1 VIRFHCPHCGA
12 FLRAP
17 DERAGRRAV
26 CSGCRQKV
34 PVPLAQPDAGGG
46 QADEEL
52 VEVLPDD
59 EGELE
64 EGVPPARVR
73 VRPRKRPVSPWLVVA
88 AAGIPASILVV
99 LAGLAFVLAFVL
111 NSPSFRIRLRV
122 SSI

>member
-1 VIRFHCPHCGA
+1 
-12 FLRAP
+12 
-17 DERAGRRAV
+17 
-26 CSGCRQKV
+26 
-34 PVPLAQPDAGGG
+34 VPLAQPDAGGG